1 MKKPTTPHTIALS
14 EGWSIP
20 AENGVGRRTLVKGA
34 AWAVPAVA
42 VTTATPAA
50 AASGSPTLAFTR
62 SSYSGTACG
71 TISGVQVKR
80 TTDGTTA
87 DPGRSVTVKLADG
100 YTFAGGTT
108 SYTGTTGSDGLIT
121 LPDISVPARGGKST
135 FAATS
140 NALSASAPVS
150 ADPSAKTG
158 LYIYDASTGK
168 TSGPVKNSANAIK
181 VVAVSTSAD
190 LVFQNSDGTIHG
202 DDGGVEKGTESGVD
216 TKAHLISIRQKG
228 NPEVWYKKSDG
239 LYTYDAGTGTV
250 AGPIKNS
257 AKAITVVSTSGR
269 GALVFQNSDGSIQ
282 GDDGVTKKGTEKGV
296 DTGAGLVSIRTV
308 NDQDEVWYKKS
319 DGLYVYNAS
328 TGKTSEKP
336 VANSA
341 DAITIISRSGRGA
354 LVFQNSDGSIHG
366 DDGVTKKGTEKGV
379 DTGAGL
385 VSIRTVDG
393 KDEVWYKKSDGLYV
407 YNASTGKTSEKPVE
421 NSADAI
427 RIVSSPGSAGLVF
440 QNSDGSIHGENGAV
454 QPEAASGVETGAG
467 LVAIRLVNGVYQVW
481 YKKSP
486 PCK

>member
-1 MKKPTTPHTIALS
+1 MKKPTTTRTITLS

-20 AENGVGRRTLVKGA
+20 TENGVGRRTLVKGA

-71 TISGVQVKR
+71 TITGVQVKR

-100 YTFAGGTT
+100 YTFADGKT

-140 NALSASAPVS
+140 DSLSASAPVS
-150 ADPSAKTG
+150 ADPSADSG
-158 LYIYDASTGK
+158 LYVYDAGSGQ
-168 TSGPVKNSANAIK
+168 TSGPVKNSADAIK

-190 LVFQNSDGTIHG
+190 LVFQNSNGTIYG
-202 DDGGVEKGTESGVD
+202 DDGTAQKGTDSGVD
-216 TKAHLISIRQKG
+216 TKVDRVSIRT
-228 NPEVWYKKSDG
+228 NSNAEVWFKKSDG
-239 LYTYDAGTGTV
+239 LYKYDAGSGAV
-250 AGPIKNS
+250 SGPVKDS
-257 AKAITVVSTSGR
+257 AKAIKVISTSGR
-269 GALVFQNSDGSIQ
+269 GSLVFQNSDGSIH
-282 GDDGVTKKGTEKGV
+282 GDNGAVQTGTEKGV
-296 DTGAGLVSIRTV
+296 DTGADLVSIRTV
-308 NDQDEVWYKKS
+308 DGQDQVWYKKS
-319 DGLYVYNAS
+319 DGLYVYNAG

-341 DAITIISRSGRGA
+341 DAIKIISRSGSAA

-366 DDGVTKKGTEKGV
+366 DNGAVQTGTEKGV
-379 DTGAGL
+379 DTGADL

-393 KDEVWYKKSDGLYV
+393 QDQVWYKKSDGLYV
-407 YNASTGKTSEKPVE
+407 YNAGTGKTSEKPVKD
-421 NSADAI
+421 SADAI

-440 QNSDGSIHGENGAV
+440 QNSDGSIHGDNGSA
-454 QPEAASGVETGAG
+454 QPGTASGVETGAD
-467 LVAIRLVNGVYQVW
+467 LVAIRLINGAHQVW